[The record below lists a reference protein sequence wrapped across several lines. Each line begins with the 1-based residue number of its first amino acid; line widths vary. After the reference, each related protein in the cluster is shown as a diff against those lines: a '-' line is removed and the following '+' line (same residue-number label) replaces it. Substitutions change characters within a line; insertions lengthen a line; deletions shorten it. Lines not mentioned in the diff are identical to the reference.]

1 MDQLK
6 DDEVVENN
14 NNSVHNEPNE
24 KTDNS
29 ADISGE
35 KKEEKVIIETRN
47 LENLLKDLREE
58 KRLELF
64 RCCS

>member
-6 DDEVVENN
+6 VENN

-24 KTDNS
+24 KMDNS

-35 KKEEKVIIETRN
+35 KKEEVIIETRN